1 MKIIIATD
9 KFKGSQTSME
19 AGESIRSGLAQS
31 EPNAAIE
38 IFPMADGGDGFG
50 KVMKYYLVTQT
61 VHCQTVDPLLRE
73 ITASWEWDA
82 ENKTAVIEL
91 ASAAG
96 LELLKADERNPL
108 HTSTFGAGLLIQ
120 DALKKGA
127 EKIILGLGGSATNDA
142 GMGILAAMD
151 FIFKD
156 ERGNVLLPIGKS
168 LHQIKT
174 IEIPSR
180 LRSVQFTVACD
191 VTNILYGLEGAAFV
205 YAPQKGADENEVKI
219 LDKGL
224 RNIAALI
231 LSQTRKD
238 ISAFPGSGAAGGV
251 AAGLAAFFDIKVIS
265 GASIV
270 MHASQMDK
278 HLQDTAIIITGEGRL
293 DHQSANGKVV
303 QQVAAL
309 GNRNQVPVVAVCGEN
324 TLDEKEFTALGLTAV
339 YSLVD
344 EKNNSAGALANAGA
358 QLSALAALIAKEH
371 CKNK

>member
-1 MKIIIATD
+1 
-9 KFKGSQTSME
+9 
-19 AGESIRSGLAQS
+19 
-31 EPNAAIE
+31 
-38 IFPMADGGDGFG
+38 
-50 KVMKYYLVTQT
+50 
-61 VHCQTVDPLLRE
+61 
-73 ITASWEWDA
+73 
-82 ENKTAVIEL
+82 
-91 ASAAG
+91 
-96 LELLKADERNPL
+96 
-108 HTSTFGAGLLIQ
+108 
-120 DALKKGA
+120 
-127 EKIILGLGGSATNDA
+127 
-142 GMGILAAMD
+142 
-151 FIFKD
+151 
-156 ERGNVLLPIGKS
+156 
-168 LHQIKT
+168 
-174 IEIPSR
+174 
-180 LRSVQFTVACD
+180 
-191 VTNILYGLEGAAFV
+191 
-205 YAPQKGADENEVKI
+205 
-219 LDKGL
+219 
-224 RNIAALI
+224 LI
-231 LSQTRKD
+231 LSQTGKD

-358 QLSALAALIAKEH
+358 QLSALAALIAKDY

>member
-9 KFKGSQTSME
+9 KFKGSLTSME

-50 KVMKYYLVTQT
+50 KVMKYYLGTQT

-324 TLDEKEFTALGLTAV
+324 TLDEKAITALGLTAV

-344 EKNNSAGALANAGA
+344 EKNNSAGALANAGV
-358 QLSALAALIAKEH
+358 QLSALAALIAKDY